1 MNDDD
6 RRLMQEMIAAGVRA
20 SNQVIVQGMAGIMF
34 SLSVLARELIRQK
47 AIDEDEFLATI
58 GIVRTKLAT
67 PDVDSHFAKAFESM
81 TSAILKSGADTPE
94 WLDELLR
101 PQPE

>member
-6 RRLMQEMIAAGVRA
+6 RRLMHEMIAAGVRA
-20 SNQVIVQGMAGIMF
+20 SNQVIVQSMAGVMF

-47 AIDEDEFLATI
+47 ALDEDAFLATL
-58 GIVRTKLAT
+58 GIVRTKLAR
-67 PDVDSHFAKAFESM
+67 PEVDPHFAKAFESM
-81 TSAILKSGADTPE
+81 TSAILKSADDTPA
-94 WLDELLR
+94 WLDDLLR